1 MVSGIISRIL
11 HVIYPVLV
19 LGVALTAWSSSSLSD
34 VRTTPPPIGDGFNFF
49 WNPILSTQNSC
60 TGDKIQKLNR
70 ECFNSG
76 GPENL
81 EQLSN
86 NQNQKQIKTN

>member
-1 MVSGIISRIL
+1 MVSRIVGRIL

-19 LGVALTAWSSSSLSD
+19 LGIALTAWSSSSLSD
-34 VRTTPPPIGDGFNFF
+34 VRVTPPPIGDGFNFF

-60 TGDKIQKLNR
+60 NGEKIQTLNHSCSTTDGLR
-70 ECFNSG
+70 SM
-76 GPENL
+76 

-86 NQNQKQIKTN
+86 NQTQTLNKTN